1 MGYIYLGIT
10 CYGYSGGVGG
20 SPVLQLQS
28 VTNWGGAKKLVLQSV
43 TKGGVT
49 ALSEGYVIYGRSL
62 KKKTKAFYLL
72 RRTSK
77 GFMYLIS
84 YFSIFGYISQKMKKK

>member
-1 MGYIYLGIT
+1 MAIPSCYCYT
-10 CYGYSGGVGG
+10 CYSGGGRGG

-28 VTNWGGAKKLVLQSV
+28 VTNWGGAKKLALQSV

-62 KKKTKAFYLL
+62 KFYC
-72 RRTSK
+72 
-77 GFMYLIS
+77 
-84 YFSIFGYISQKMKKK
+84 FGVSL